1 MAYQET
7 PRMHDRTTGASGVP
21 LSGYRVAWGGVWGG
35 FLVGIGVFLLLS
47 TLGLAIGV
55 STANIGPTQNLD
67 AGRIGTGAAIWSGL
81 TLLIA
86 LFIGGLVATRTGMVY
101 DKASGFI
108 EGVLVWVLSILAVMY
123 MAGSGIGMLASGA
136 SGLLGGI
143 TQGATSVV
151 RNTDMSELASGDVD
165 RIIARLNEPE
175 TVQLVATATGMS
187 QAEARSSLA
196 DIRQKVEA
204 ARNNPAQAAA
214 AAKQGFEDLASQ
226 AGARVEKAAAKAQPY
241 ASATI
246 WTALGAMVLAL
257 LAAVSGAMMGRR
269 QVAKRLGEH

>member
-1 MAYQET
+1 MAYQEA
-7 PRMHDRTTGASGVP
+7 RAYDRVSNAAGVP
-21 LSGYRVAWGGVWGG
+21 LSGFRVAWGGVWGG

-55 STANIGPTQNLD
+55 STANIGPTANLD
-67 AGRIGTGAAIWSGL
+67 ASRIGTGAAIWSGL
-81 TLLIA
+81 TLLVS
-86 LFIGGLVATRTGMVY
+86 LFVGGMVATRTGMVY

-143 TQGATSVV
+143 TQGATTVV
-151 RNTDMSELASGDVD
+151 RNADMTELASGDVD
-165 RIIARLNEPE
+165 RIIDRLNDAE

-187 QAEARSSLA
+187 QSEARASLT
-196 DIRQKVEA
+196 DIRERVEA
-204 ARNNPAQAAA
+204 ARNDPAQAAEA
-214 AAKQGFEDLASQ
+214 ARQGFEDLASQ
-226 AGARVEKAAAKAQPY
+226 AAARVEKAAAEAQPY

-257 LAAVSGAMMGRR
+257 LAAVSGAMTGRR
-269 QVAKRLGEH
+269 QVARRLGDF